1 MRALLS
7 REVGDAIR
15 EYIVEHGLKP
25 GDALPSEGELAT
37 LLDVGKTSVREALR
51 RLEAHGVVE
60 VRRGRGL
67 FVGAFSFG
75 PLIEHLPYGLQADNV
90 PLRQLLQARRALEE
104 GLVCEVAKVI
114 TAEDLD
120 RLDGLVEQMRKRT
133 VDGRVPAEVDQ
144 AFHQALFA
152 PLGNPFVLQLIDV
165 FWSIFRRASD
175 RIVLD
180 LRRPTAEDHAAIVDA
195 VRSGDR
201 AAMTDAVARHF
212 EDLQRSLDADVNSPL
227 ADELNSPL
235 PDEANRPLG

>member
-15 EYIVEHGLKP
+15 DLIVERGLRP
-25 GDALPSEGELAT
+25 GDALPPEAELAE

-67 FVGAFSFG
+67 YVGAFGFG
-75 PLIEHLPYGLQADNV
+75 PLIEHLPYGLQASNV

-114 TAEDLD
+114 SEAELD
-120 RLDGLVEQMRKRT
+120 RLDALVDEMRARAENG
-133 VDGRVPAEVDQ
+133 VVPAAVDQ
-144 AFHQALFA
+144 EFHQALFE
-152 PLGNPFVLQLIDV
+152 PLANPFALQLIDV

-175 RIVLD
+175 HVTLD
-180 LRRPTAEDHAAIVDA
+180 LRRPTADDHAAIVDA
-195 VRSGDR
+195 LRSGDR
-201 AAMTDAVARHF
+201 GAMTDAVARHF
-212 EDLQRSLDADVNSPL
+212 EDLQRSLDADT
-227 ADELNSPL
+227 
-235 PDEANRPLG
+235 G

>member
-15 EYIVEHGLKP
+15 GLIVERGLQP
-25 GDALPSEGELAT
+25 GDALPSEAELAT

-60 VRRGRGL
+60 VRRGKGL
-67 FVGAFSFG
+67 YVGAFSFNS
-75 PLIEHLPYGLQADNV
+75 LIEHLPYGLQANSV
-90 PLRQLLQARRALEE
+90 PLRQILQARRALEE

-114 TAEDLD
+114 TETDLA
-120 RLDGLVEQMRKRT
+120 RLDDLVGQMRERT
-133 VDGRVPAEVDQ
+133 DNGRVPADVDQ
-144 AFHQALFA
+144 AFHQALFE

-165 FWSIFRRASD
+165 FWSVFSRASD

-201 AAMTDAVARHF
+201 TAMTDAVARHF
-212 EDLQRSLDADVNSPL
+212 EDLQRSLDADP
-227 ADELNSPL
+227 
-235 PDEANRPLG
+235 R